1 MNYAFYMNPNLFT
14 QSLNVYGE
22 LQSFVVQFYVNA

>member
-14 QSLNVYGE
+14 QSLNVYYE
-22 LQSFVVQFYVNA
+22 LQSFVMHFYVNA